1 MAQTAKSLP
10 AAWET
15 QVRSLGREDSPG
27 EGNGYPLQYSCL
39 ENPMDRSVSRVTIP
53 WCHKESDVTEDTH
66 LHYQLTK
73 HPHELLLLSQE
84 KAPGLPKDHPGCLS
98 LTFLLLWSIF
108 STSTQHSTDLKQSR
122 LQHNELAFRAPS
134 AFSVMIII
142 SSTPLALLFGR
153 RGASPDPSR

>member
-1 MAQTAKSLP
+1 MGLIPGSGRFPWRRKWLP
-10 AAWET
+10 T
-15 QVRSLGREDSPG
+15 PVFLPG
-27 EGNGYPLQYSCL
+27 KPHGQKCLAGY
-39 ENPMDRSVSRVTIP
+39 NPMVSQRVRRDRRHTSSLSVDQASTWTPVA
-53 WCHKESDVTEDTH
+53 ESG
-66 LHYQLTK
+66 
-73 HPHELLLLSQE
+73 